1 MLVSVRSHRDIDRQR
16 ERESESESES
26 ESERERER
34 ERKKERENE
43 QTLFLHPDQKFVP
56 THTNVAYISS
66 LTHLDT

>member
-16 ERESESESES
+16 ERERARARA
-26 ESERERER
+26 RERER

-43 QTLFLHPDQKFVP
+43 QTLFLHPDKKFVP

>member
-1 MLVSVRSHRDIDRQR
+1 MLVSVRSHRDIDRQ
-16 ERESESESES
+16 
-26 ESERERER
+26 RERER

-43 QTLFLHPDQKFVP
+43 QTLFLHPDKKFVP